1 MPLSGSVL
9 ESSLGPVLL
18 GIAKHAVRVGVS
30 MVSSHPTSLSTADAG
45 ELHLS
50 VIDTEKKI
58 PLLAPG

>member
-9 ESSLGPVLL
+9 ESSPGPVLL
-18 GIAKHAVRVGVS
+18 GTAKHAVRVGVS

-45 ELHLS
+45 EHLS